1 VKQVSRFVFDIL
13 KCFGIY
19 ESGDF
24 PMVSGVADGA
34 ASNGKS
40 HEDTIAPLMEAL
52 IKFRDDVKNPA
63 N

>member
-1 VKQVSRFVFDIL
+1 
-13 KCFGIY
+13 
-19 ESGDF
+19 
-24 PMVSGVADGA
+24 MVSGLADGA